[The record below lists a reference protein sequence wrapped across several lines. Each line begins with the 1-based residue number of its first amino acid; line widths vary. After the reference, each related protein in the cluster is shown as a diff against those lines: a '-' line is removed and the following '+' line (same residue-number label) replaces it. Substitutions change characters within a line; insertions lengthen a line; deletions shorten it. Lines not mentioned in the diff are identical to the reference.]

1 MSQRYKTAKVNFSP
15 LQNFHLLRYIIIIII
30 IISDEEIRVT
40 LSHRDVAGAL
50 YIN

>member
-1 MSQRYKTAKVNFSP
+1 MP
-15 LQNFHLLRYIIIIII
+15 LYLFEPNTLYTVHVEMVFWITGVIIII

-40 LSHRDVAGAL
+40 LLHRDVAGAL

>member
-1 MSQRYKTAKVNFSP
+1 VGVGYDVYAC
-15 LQNFHLLRYIIIIII
+15 YIIIIII

>member
-1 MSQRYKTAKVNFSP
+1 MHM
-15 LQNFHLLRYIIIIII
+15 LHLSKSSLIIIIIIII

-50 YIN
+50 YII

>member
-1 MSQRYKTAKVNFSP
+1 MEAKPSATTKSLWKSQFSR
-15 LQNFHLLRYIIIIII
+15 QCVII

-50 YIN
+50 YII